1 MIETKL
7 LRQLGWS
14 EELINE
20 VTRISKEIN
29 KVVGTQR
36 AIEEHVVKY
45 GSDSGNSIHF
55 QGTEINTAIDIKMQ
69 DLRK

>member
-1 MIETKL
+1 MIETNL

-29 KVVGTQR
+29 KVVGKQE
-36 AIEEHVVKY
+36 AIKEPAVRY
-45 GSDSGNSIHF
+45 SSDSGNSIHF
-55 QGTEINTAIDIKMQ
+55 YASEINTH
-69 DLRK
+69 R